1 MATASFIKDIA
12 IREPDAIKKFVNVIS
27 ENRPSNSI
35 DKEKASDKAMAR
47 AEKLL
52 KQYLSR

>member
-1 MATASFIKDIA
+1 MATASFIKDIT